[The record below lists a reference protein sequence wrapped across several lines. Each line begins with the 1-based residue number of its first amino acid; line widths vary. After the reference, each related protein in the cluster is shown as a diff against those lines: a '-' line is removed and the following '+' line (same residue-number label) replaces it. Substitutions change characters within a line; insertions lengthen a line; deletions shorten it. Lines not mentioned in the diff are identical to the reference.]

1 MKAGINM
8 TITPKQFLAEAKAGL
23 AQSYHHQ
30 GRLKKSDSHK
40 GGVDCIGLVVG
51 ICKELGMDE
60 IVKADKT
67 DYSPHPTGSRLALVA
82 GDHLS
87 KVALDHRKPADI
99 LLFKTFKDPQHVG
112 ILTEGNC
119 FIHCNSSAGKVVQQ
133 PLSKTWERILTHVFR
148 FKSF

>member
-1 MKAGINM
+1 M
-8 TITPKQFLAEAKAGL
+8 ITPEQFLAI
-23 AQSYHHQ
+23 AQSWLGTAYHHQ

-51 ICKELGMDE
+51 ICRELGMDE

-67 DYSPHPTGSRLALVA
+67 DYSPHPIGNRLALVA
-82 GDHLS
+82 GDHLI

-99 LLFKTFKDPQHVG
+99 LLFKTFKDSQHIG
-112 ILTEGNC
+112 ILTEDNC

-133 PLSKTWERILTHVFR
+133 PLSKTWERMITHVFR
-148 FKSF
+148 FKNF